1 MRHDLDEALKALILY
16 YYTYAED
23 DGGIKWELLDKLI
36 GNVENAYVMQKLK
49 EQNYGV

>member
-1 MRHDLDEALKALILY
+1 MRKDLDDAIKALILY

-23 DGGIKWELLDKLI
+23 DGGIKWELLDALL

-49 EQNYGV
+49 DDNYGV